1 MFKSV
6 KYSDLKELLKSINVA
21 WCLNCINLTIH
32 LSRIINIRKFSSS
45 TWLLLGLADL
55 YFYGSIVKIFVQR
68 TYQYRSHGT
77 CDTYVV
83 TLQFAVICCNSSLAQ
98 EAIPESSTT
107 CDLYLASGEGRPAE
121 GGWQLE
127 TVGRHRPTGNF
138 KRWSLNNKTQYFRLR
153 LYDSDCSL
161 GTLTIALWSNKMK
174 IEHFVPDGRTYRQ
187 TLCHLELLSEPKR
200 HSVLTFA
207 YWLTLIRSPGPCF

>member
-1 MFKSV
+1 MRSV
-6 KYSDLKELLKSINVA
+6 WSKVLNTLISTRSVEKYQCS
-21 WCLNCINLTIH
+21 LNCINLPIH

-107 CDLYLASGEGRPAE
+107 CDLYLDSGEGRPAE

-127 TVGRHRPTGNF
+127 IVGRHRQTGNF
-138 KRWSLNNKTQYFRLR
+138 KRWSLNKKTFCANICL
-153 LYDSDCSL
+153 LTK
-161 GTLTIALWSNKMK
+161 TLLK
-174 IEHFVPDGRTYRQ
+174 IQR
-187 TLCHLELLSEPKR
+187 
-200 HSVLTFA
+200 
-207 YWLTLIRSPGPCF
+207 RSPGPCIWDVFGKCKEFQTSFTESTIKYRFGFNFYSVFAY